1 MELGTA
7 IEVRD
12 LSLEYVEYSRSL
24 SNHLGKNLIRALQN
38 IEFSVS
44 KGISR
49 RTRDEWRW

>member
-24 SNHLGKNLIRALQN
+24 SKPLGKKNLIRALQN

-44 KGISR
+44 KRI
-49 RTRDEWRW
+49 TPF